1 MPARLDCLWWV
12 AHTASHTNSPQDS
25 REVNSFR
32 PRLIQRMHNDN
43 KNNAGAG
50 LQDFYDARMK
60 MLRVSLASCFRPA
73 LIVVFLLQMAASAW
87 AQGNSKSESVMEL
100 FGAIQAGRESDALA
114 MLENDTNLVRAV
126 YNFNKYP
133 LLEAAAAGYAKLVK
147 RMLEL
152 GADINVKGDTMMSCG
167 SQSTALHLAVQRNH
181 LEVCRVLLGAGAN
194 PNPMVFGFQ
203 TPLHMAFNEN
213 YEDIAN
219 LLLDYGAEPFQG
231 NSFSNGK
238 TTPFELAITKS
249 NGRLVPRMLGQIP
262 RYPLGTKSL
271 QKSGHTKQPRPGMK
285 TNAEILAQHGVELV
299 TVAAQ
304 RGELEAL
311 KALFRARVSIKDA
324 STNCPTILQA
334 YSLAA
339 NANAKDLAGVADQW
353 HRVQDQLK
361 ADYIA
366 RAGTN
371 YVAALR
377 FQESSLSNR
386 VAMMAS
392 DRWHNILEV
401 LVDHGADYDAFVATV
416 LGDTAQANKL
426 ISKNKNVVQARDCK
440 GETPLHSAIHA
451 EQPTMLTLWISAGV
465 PLNVAN
471 DAGQTALHLAASNGK
486 ADYVKNLLAAHAS
499 TSIRDTNGW
508 TALDAAIQNK
518 QSDCI
523 HLLLPENPDATHPER
538 GLSMP
543 LHEAAAAGNLASLAA
558 ILETETNLES
568 RNELGLTPLQIAVT
582 KGHLAA
588 AALLVDKGADVNVC
602 DPAGN
607 GLLHQILLQK
617 QLTIYD
623 RPPTNWLERVG
634 QDPRKKLYEQYL
646 TVRQYK
652 QLPIQFGQ
660 FDQGYDRGC
669 VQGYE
674 QGPNPLL
681 QAASFLLA
689 CGANATVKNKAGYTP
704 MQLIVDQKTG
714 RDVFLFD
721 DDLEKLLQLLI
732 AHGSNIDEQDAVGN
746 TALHRLCT
754 GYYRGNIVKIL
765 IASGANVNATNNLG
779 KTPLH
784 MAAKKINGWD
794 GNNPPVNEPF
804 QLLVY
809 KKAAVNT
816 QDNQG
821 QTPLHLVFKSDSS
834 FKDQATRLLISAGAN
849 PNIRDNQGQTPLH
862 LIFKSDSSFKG
873 QATRLLISV
882 GANPNLQDNDGM
894 TPLHLAAS
902 SDQAFS
908 QDTDAVQGL
917 LAAGVNPNIRD
928 KRGRTPAHLFL
939 LSAWPWNLA
948 EACLKNL
955 AAAKADFSIKDDQG
969 KTPLHY
975 LAAMGRQRP
984 LFFIRGIDQ
993 IFVDAKVDFQVK
1005 DNEGNTP
1012 AIIAAKTETKDVL
1025 DWLVKQGADLDT
1037 TNNQGETARLLMAHN
1052 KDSFRS
1058 GPGNAETDIFQAAR
1072 EGNIDAATRLLK
1084 ADPSLINHTNQYQ
1097 QTPLRLAV
1105 TQHQTNMT
1113 GFLKSHGAIWDAG
1126 SAVLADRT
1134 NELEKILKQDPQAAG
1149 MKIFGKGLLHIAAAN
1164 NNLNTAQLLVAADAD
1179 VNTVDNSG
1187 VSPLGYALI
1196 KHHKDIEEFLRQHG
1210 AKANVFDAVYADDL
1224 NTLATLL
1231 KQDKSLANASI
1242 REHLSAVSVAVAAGR
1257 TNILRALLKYGA
1269 SVSNDHTELAAYYN
1283 QPGCLAL
1290 LIRAGAKLDT
1300 IDRNGFAPLHWAAIS
1315 GSTEAAE
1322 LLLKHKV
1329 DINQAMVEVDVR
1341 QERMMGPDWGTIA
1354 GDTPLHFAALCGET
1368 NMVALLLKSGA
1379 DVNAANS
1386 AKMTPLD
1393 LANSMRQPSFSIGII
1408 QRSMTGLLSPLDDQQ
1423 NPVAKMQ
1430 VKMAGRKAAAEM
1442 IKASGGK
1449 QSSNQPPF
1457 GRTF

>member
-1 MPARLDCLWWV
+1 M
-12 AHTASHTNSPQDS
+12 T
-25 REVNSFR
+25 
-32 PRLIQRMHNDN
+32 
-43 KNNAGAG
+43 
-50 LQDFYDARMK
+50 
-60 MLRVSLASCFRPA
+60 
-73 LIVVFLLQMAASAW
+73 
-87 AQGNSKSESVMEL
+87 
-100 FGAIQAGRESDALA
+100 
-114 MLENDTNLVRAV
+114 
-126 YNFNKYP
+126 
-133 LLEAAAAGYAKLVK
+133 
-147 RMLEL
+147 
-152 GADINVKGDTMMSCG
+152 
-167 SQSTALHLAVQRNH
+167 
-181 LEVCRVLLGAGAN
+181 
-194 PNPMVFGFQ
+194 
-203 TPLHMAFNEN
+203 
-213 YEDIAN
+213 
-219 LLLDYGAEPFQG
+219 
-231 NSFSNGK
+231 
-238 TTPFELAITKS
+238 
-249 NGRLVPRMLGQIP
+249 
-262 RYPLGTKSL
+262 
-271 QKSGHTKQPRPGMK
+271 
-285 TNAEILAQHGVELV
+285 
-299 TVAAQ
+299 
-304 RGELEAL
+304 
-311 KALFRARVSIKDA
+311 
-324 STNCPTILQA
+324 
-334 YSLAA
+334 
-339 NANAKDLAGVADQW
+339 
-353 HRVQDQLK
+353 
-361 ADYIA
+361 
-366 RAGTN
+366 
-371 YVAALR
+371 
-377 FQESSLSNR
+377 
-386 VAMMAS
+386 
-392 DRWHNILEV
+392 
-401 LVDHGADYDAFVATV
+401 
-416 LGDTAQANKL
+416 
-426 ISKNKNVVQARDCK
+426 
-440 GETPLHSAIHA
+440 
-451 EQPTMLTLWISAGV
+451 
-465 PLNVAN
+465 
-471 DAGQTALHLAASNGK
+471 
-486 ADYVKNLLAAHAS
+486 
-499 TSIRDTNGW
+499 
-508 TALDAAIQNK
+508 
-518 QSDCI
+518 
-523 HLLLPENPDATHPER
+523 
-538 GLSMP
+538 
-543 LHEAAAAGNLASLAA
+543 
-558 ILETETNLES
+558 
-568 RNELGLTPLQIAVT
+568 
-582 KGHLAA
+582 
-588 AALLVDKGADVNVC
+588 VC
-602 DPAGN
+602 DP
-607 GLLHQILLQK
+607 K
-617 QLTIYD
+617 QLSPYAD
-623 RPPTNWLERVG
+623 EE
-634 QDPRKKLYEQYL
+634 D
-646 TVRQYK
+646 
-652 QLPIQFGQ
+652 
-660 FDQGYDRGC
+660 
-669 VQGYE
+669 
-674 QGPNPLL
+674 
-681 QAASFLLA
+681 LA
-689 CGANATVKNKAGYTP
+689 
-704 MQLIVDQKTG
+704 
-714 RDVFLFD
+714 
-721 DDLEKLLQLLI
+721 
-732 AHGSNIDEQDAVGN
+732 
-746 TALHRLCT
+746 
-754 GYYRGNIVKIL
+754 
-765 IASGANVNATNNLG
+765 
-779 KTPLH
+779 
-784 MAAKKINGWD
+784 
-794 GNNPPVNEPF
+794 
-804 QLLVY
+804 
-809 KKAAVNT
+809 
-816 QDNQG
+816 
-821 QTPLHLVFKSDSS
+821 
-834 FKDQATRLLISAGAN
+834 
-849 PNIRDNQGQTPLH
+849 PNIRACVPQEWKREACLTVAEASEWNVAKEGKVLISITEPAQSDFLLRQAQASTAEHQLAFLSESGSIEDAATAMDLSEAAIIAGQKNDFQRLATAIPLDIARLSGPFADVWH
-862 LIFKSDSSFKG
+862 RRRAAWLNYARIDSDEKMLWENEIAWRLALAYEMRSLPK
-873 QATRLLISV
+873 QEQPQQYVQQMQRLLPI
-882 GANPNLQDNDGM
+882 DNAHAVWDG
-894 TPLHLAAS
+894 
-902 SDQAFS
+902 
-908 QDTDAVQGL
+908 V
-917 LAAGVNPNIRD
+917 IRD